1 MHQRLF
7 YPHIRPFIDST
18 LPEISGG
25 ALPPGQPAAFRLGP
39 VDAPMLFSGDSSFQV
54 EVPEGATRVTF
65 TLESIDPDVNADLYV
80 RYGEDNAIQ
89 NGNVV
94 SDYSSEGS
102 TGNEQIVVTRQ
113 SDPPLRAGTYF
124 VSLMLRTTGAV
135 AEVTVTA
142 EFDAPPIQTTIGR
155 SDLLLPPSCRGSELA
170 NHDHLYQLLLAGG
183 DLPNRFPFRS
193 RNSADGLVCGTGNG

>member
-1 MHQRLF
+1 M
-7 YPHIRPFIDST
+7 
-18 LPEISGG
+18 
-25 ALPPGQPAAFRLGP
+25 GP
-39 VDAPMLFSGDSSFQV
+39 VDAPTLFRGDNSFRL
-54 EVPEGATRVTF
+54 EVPENASRVTF
-65 TLESIDPDVNADLYV
+65 TLESIDPDVNVDLYV

-89 NGNVV
+89 DGNVV

-142 EFDAPPIQTTIGR
+142 EFDAPPPTGGQIYYFPHLAVGQKWQTTITYINY
-155 SDLLLPPSCRGSELA
+155 SARGSELP
-170 NHDHLYQLLLAGG
+170 D
-183 DLPNRFPFRS
+183 RFPFRS
-193 RNSADGLVCGTGNG
+193 GNSADGLVCG